1 MWTGAFSI
9 LCIAIRLIVAAEDD
23 QSEEFSYLNITCE
36 QKLLV
41 REVEIRGFMK
51 IFQFPERVPMEHI
64 VSKNSLDFELRIS
77 FIFYSDLF

>member
-41 REVEIRGFMK
+41 REVEIREPLRSFFK
-51 IFQFPERVPMEHI
+51 LWVRKEAFWRY
-64 VSKNSLDFELRIS
+64 LDF
-77 FIFYSDLF
+77 

>member
-41 REVEIRGFMK
+41 REVEIREPLRSFFNCGFVK
-51 IFQFPERVPMEHI
+51 RLFEDISTSRKSSDSAE
-64 VSKNSLDFELRIS
+64 NSLDF
-77 FIFYSDLF
+77 